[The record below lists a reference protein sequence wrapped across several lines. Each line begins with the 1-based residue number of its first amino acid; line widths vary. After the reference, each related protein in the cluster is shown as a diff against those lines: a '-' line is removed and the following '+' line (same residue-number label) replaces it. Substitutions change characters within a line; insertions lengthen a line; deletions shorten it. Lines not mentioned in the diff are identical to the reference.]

1 VNLICSIQLLC
12 SKSQARKNSV
22 NEVAFFT
29 PTHENFKIDP
39 APDSVVE
46 DETMARTVH
55 RLQSELFLLDL
66 EPEHV
71 LGVVIPVAG
80 GLPQPGVVDVW

>member
-1 VNLICSIQLLC
+1 MKLL
-12 SKSQARKNSV
+12 
-22 NEVAFFT
+22 FT
-29 PTHENFKIDP
+29 PTHKNIVTRLEKFKIDP

-55 RLQSELFLLDL
+55 RLQSELFLLHL